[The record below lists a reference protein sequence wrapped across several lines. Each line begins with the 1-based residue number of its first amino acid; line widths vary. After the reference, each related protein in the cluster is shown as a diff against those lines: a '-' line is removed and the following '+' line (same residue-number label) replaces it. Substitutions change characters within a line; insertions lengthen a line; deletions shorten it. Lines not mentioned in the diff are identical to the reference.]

1 MAFAPSDMK
10 IRSSAFGYHAAIP
23 TRHAGDGENLS
34 PPLHWEGVP
43 EGTRSFALFCHDPDA
58 PPVKNGAYGFVHWI
72 VHGLPGDLR
81 ELPEGAQVGTQG
93 LADHGGEGYT
103 GPMPPEGHGKHHYYF
118 WLLALDADLTLP
130 AGIDLPTLL
139 REVEPHLLG
148 MSRLVGT
155 YARD

>member
-10 IRSSAFGYHAAIP
+10 IRSSAFEYHTAIP
-23 TRHAGDGENLS
+23 SRHAGDGENLS

-43 EGTRSFALFCHDPDA
+43 EGTRSFALICHDPDA
-58 PPVKNGAYGFVHWI
+58 PLVKNGTYGFVHWL
-72 VHGLPGDLR
+72 VYGLPGDLR
-81 ELPEGAQVGTQG
+81 ALPEGAQVGTHG
-93 LADHGGEGYT
+93 VADHGEASYT
-103 GPMPPEGHGKHHYYF
+103 GPLPPEGHGKHHYYV
-118 WLLALDADLTLP
+118 WLLALDADLDLP
-130 AGIDLPTLL
+130 PGLDLPTLL